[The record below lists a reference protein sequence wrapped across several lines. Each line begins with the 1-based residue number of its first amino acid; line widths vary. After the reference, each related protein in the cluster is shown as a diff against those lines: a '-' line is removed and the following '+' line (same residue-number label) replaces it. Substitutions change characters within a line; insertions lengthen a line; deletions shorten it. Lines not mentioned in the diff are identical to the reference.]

1 MTLAATILTPGFSD
15 QAGDIGLR
23 VAKPARLLTP
33 ILAEFFQ
40 LPVCQ
45 VSLQGI
51 RREFI
56 RGFALRTRR
65 FIHRAQQ
72 IVRDMQVVL
81 SCRGALGSSVPHP
94 RQVGD
99 PLSATCR
106 RSEISSPAIRYFPL
120 KLAPGQRLLARCED
134 LLADAAEFLAELRH
148 HRFRCVAVLPGAI
161 IGSFCH
167 NFILAIF
174 PRAQPC

>member
-1 MTLAATILTPGFSD
+1 
-15 QAGDIGLR
+15 
-23 VAKPARLLTP
+23 
-33 ILAEFFQ
+33 
-40 LPVCQ
+40 VCQ
-45 VSLQGI
+45 VSLQSI

-167 NFILAIF
+167 NPEGATLLMPALMVTANRLFWRRMYRLATTRF
-174 PRAQPC
+174 KLET